1 VGFVFINFVL
11 HLKRTS
17 KTQIALFKAGLF
29 YLVFLLF
36 QPNPVYSYSYQVAD
50 DDQQTYMAK
59 TEERDGDQVT
69 GEYSYVD
76 ANGDLVT
83 VKYEAGIMGYTE
95 TRSVTKN
102 FVTIRARP
110 QSTRIETVETV
121 QSNNGGG
128 GGSSQFSSG
137 NQGWD

>member
-1 VGFVFINFVL
+1 
-11 HLKRTS
+11 
-17 KTQIALFKAGLF
+17 
-29 YLVFLLF
+29 
-36 QPNPVYSYSYQVAD
+36 
-50 DDQQTYMAK
+50 MAK